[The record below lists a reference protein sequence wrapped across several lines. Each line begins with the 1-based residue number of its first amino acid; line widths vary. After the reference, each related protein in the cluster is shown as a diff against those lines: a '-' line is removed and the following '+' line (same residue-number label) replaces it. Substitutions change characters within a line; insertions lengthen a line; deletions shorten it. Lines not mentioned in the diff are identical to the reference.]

1 MAIRPRKPEKPLT
14 KAEQAD
20 KEAAATGGSM
30 PLTGHLKEMR
40 NRIAV
45 VLIAFVACNVVLIT
59 RAQVIV
65 GFLTDMG
72 AAYGYTF
79 IYISPSELLLQ
90 QFKAALTTSF
100 IICVPLILYEVF
112 AFMKPG
118 LTRKEKNGIRFG
130 LLFGVGFFALG
141 AFFAYKVVLPFMLQ
155 FLIKQGQG
163 TDYVASVSIANYI
176 SFLLLIFTIFG
187 FIFEMPLLSVI
198 LSRLG
203 ILTPKIMRKIR
214 GGAIVAIFVVAAIIT
229 PPDIFSQIMVGVPMV
244 ALYELSIG
252 LCILFQKR
260 RQAAEAEETEEDE

>member
-1 MAIRPRKPEKPLT
+1 MAKSPK
-14 KAEQAD
+14 KAEQSLTEAERLE
-20 KEAAATGGSM
+20 KEAAQTGGSM

-45 VLIAFVACNVVLIT
+45 VLVAFVAFNVVLIT
-59 RAQVIV
+59 RAQVLV

-72 AAYGYTF
+72 AAYGYKF

-90 QFKAALTTSF
+90 QFKAAITASF
-100 IICVPLILYEVF
+100 ILCIPLILYEIF

-118 LTRKEKNGIRFG
+118 LTRKEKSGIRFG
-130 LLFGVGFFALG
+130 LIFGVVFFAAG
-141 AFFAYKVVLPFMLQ
+141 AFFAYKIVLPFMLQ

-187 FIFEMPLLSVI
+187 FIFEMPLVSVI

-214 GGAIVAIFVVAAIIT
+214 GGAIIVIFIVAAIIT
-229 PPDIFSQIMVGVPMV
+229 PPDIFSQVMVAVPMV
-244 ALYELSIG
+244 LLYELSIG

-260 RQAAEAEETEEDE
+260 KKAAEEAQEEEED

>member
-1 MAIRPRKPEKPLT
+1 
-14 KAEQAD
+14 
-20 KEAAATGGSM
+20 
-30 PLTGHLKEMR
+30 
-40 NRIAV
+40 
-45 VLIAFVACNVVLIT
+45 
-59 RAQVIV
+59 
-65 GFLTDMG
+65 
-72 AAYGYTF
+72 
-79 IYISPSELLLQ
+79 
-90 QFKAALTTSF
+90 
-100 IICVPLILYEVF
+100 
-112 AFMKPG
+112 MKPG
-118 LTRKEKNGIRFG
+118 LTKKEKAGIRFG

-141 AFFAYKVVLPFMLQ
+141 AFFAYKIVLPFMLQ

-187 FIFEMPLLSVI
+187 FIFEMPLVSVI

-260 RQAAEAEETEEDE
+260 KQAAEEEEEEAE

>member
-1 MAIRPRKPEKPLT
+1 MARQEIIFRYGWGACPGELSFLRLLLGRLSAALEEDG
-14 KAEQAD
+14 KADAQLIEQHH
-20 KEAAATGGSM
+20 
-30 PLTGHLKEMR
+30 GHRHHDLREDVRRGDDGRHYKD
-40 NRIAV
+40 
-45 VLIAFVACNVVLIT
+45 
-59 RAQVIV
+59 
-65 GFLTDMG
+65 GHDG
-72 AAYGYTF
+72 AAPDLAHDLRG
-79 IYISPSELLLQ
+79 Q
-90 QFKAALTTSF
+90 NAQ
-100 IICVPLILYEVF
+100 
-112 AFMKPG
+112 PG
-118 LTRKEKNGIRFG
+118 LTKKEKVGIRFG
-130 LLFGVGFFALG
+130 LIFGVGFFALG

-187 FIFEMPLLSVI
+187 FIFEMPLVSVI

-260 RQAAEAEETEEDE
+260 RKAAEKAEEEEE

>member
-1 MAIRPRKPEKPLT
+1 MAKSPRKPETALT
-14 KAEQAD
+14 AEERQD
-20 KEAAATGGSM
+20 KEAAQKGGSM
-30 PLTGHLKEMR
+30 PLTDHLKELR

-45 VLIAFVACNVVLIT
+45 VLITFVACNVVLIT

-72 AAYGYTF
+72 AAYGYKF

-90 QFKAALTTSF
+90 QFKAAITASF
-100 IICVPLILYEVF
+100 ILCVPLILYEVF

-118 LTRKEKNGIRFG
+118 LTKKEKAGIRFG
-130 LLFGVGFFALG
+130 LIFGVVFFAAG
-141 AFFAYKVVLPFMLQ
+141 VFFAYKIVLPFMLQ

-187 FIFEMPLLSVI
+187 FIFEMPLVSVI

-214 GGAIVAIFVVAAIIT
+214 GGAIVVIFVVAAIIT
-229 PPDIFSQIMVGVPMV
+229 PPDIFSQVMVAVPMV
-244 ALYELSIG
+244 LLYELSIG
-252 LCILFQKR
+252 LCILFQR
-260 RQAAEAEETEEDE
+260 RKQAAQAEEED

>member
-1 MAIRPRKPEKPLT
+1 MATRPRKPDTALT
-14 KAEQAD
+14 EEERQE
-20 KEAAATGGSM
+20 KEAAAQGGSM
-30 PLTGHLKEMR
+30 PVTEHFREMR
-40 NRIAV
+40 NRLAV
-45 VLIAFVACNVVLIT
+45 VLGAFILFNVVLIT

-100 IICVPLILYEVF
+100 ILCIPLLLYEVF

-118 LTRKEKNGIRFG
+118 LTKREKTG

-187 FIFEMPLLSVI
+187 FIFEMPLVSVI

-260 RQAAEAEETEEDE
+260 RKAAQEEEEE